1 MKQMEKN
8 LTLRLNEEQV
18 NKLDEVRKHTREATY
33 IDWLIKNRVWDIFYS
48 LYIR

>member
-33 IDWLIKNRVWDIFYS
+33 NKTVTRMVDEYFRFNNL
-48 LYIR
+48 